1 MNTEKTTQ
9 VTIVNMTPHAV
20 VMYKDGEVAATFESN
35 GVARARQSDE
45 KVGTLLGFDTV
56 RSVFGATEGLP
67 EYVENTFVIVSAIT
81 GNAAKASGRRT
92 DDLLLTSG
100 LVRDEDGK
108 ILGCTA
114 FALV

>member
-1 MNTEKTTQ
+1 MNTTETT
-9 VTIVNMTPHAV
+9 TIKIINMTPHAV
-20 VMYKDGEVAATFESN
+20 VMYKDGQVAMTFESQ

-45 KVGTLLGFDTV
+45 TVGTLLGFDTV
-56 RSVFGATEGLP
+56 RSVFGACEGLP
-67 EYVENTFVIVSAIT
+67 DFVEGTFVVVSAIT

>member
-1 MNTEKTTQ
+1 MNTTQ
-9 VTIVNMTPHAV
+9 ITILNMTTACG
-20 VMYKDGEVAATFESN
+20 VMFKDGAIVATFESN

-45 KVGTLLGFDTV
+45 VVGSLLGFDTV
-56 RSVFGATEGLP
+56 RSVFGSCEGLP
-67 EYVENTFVIVSAIT
+67 DFVEGTFVIVSAIT
-81 GNAAKASGRRT
+81 GNAAKASGRHT

>member
-1 MNTEKTTQ
+1 MNTENTTKI
-9 VTIVNMTPHAV
+9 TILNMTPHAV
-20 VMYKDGEVAATFESN
+20 VMYKDGQVAMTFESD

-56 RSVFGATEGLP
+56 RSVFGACEGLP
-67 EYVENTFVIVSAIT
+67 DFVEGTFVIVSAIT
-81 GNAAKASGRRT
+81 GSAAKASGRRT

>member
-1 MNTEKTTQ
+1 MNTETNTIK
-9 VTIVNMTPHAV
+9 IVNMPPHAV
-20 VMYKDGEVAATFESN
+20 VMYKDGQVAATFESD

-45 KVGTLLGFDTV
+45 VVGSLLGFDTV

-67 EYVENTFVIVSAIT
+67 DFAEGTFVIVSAIT

-100 LVRDEDGK
+100 LVRDSEGK

>member
-1 MNTEKTTQ
+1 
-9 VTIVNMTPHAV
+9 
-20 VMYKDGEVAATFESN
+20 
-35 GVARARQSDE
+35 
-45 KVGTLLGFDTV
+45 
-56 RSVFGATEGLP
+56 
-67 EYVENTFVIVSAIT
+67 VENTFVIVSAIT

>member
-1 MNTEKTTQ
+1 MNTENTTI
-9 VTIVNMTPHAV
+9 TIINMTPHAV
-20 VMYKDGEVAATFESN
+20 VMYRDGQVAATFESD

-45 KVGTLLGFDTV
+45 VVGSLLGFDTV

-67 EYVENTFVIVSAIT
+67 DYVENTFVIVSAIT

>member
-1 MNTEKTTQ
+1 MNTENTT
-9 VTIVNMTPHAV
+9 IKIINMTPHAV
-20 VMYKDGEVAATFESN
+20 MMYKDGQVAMTFESQ